1 MAGITWPDGK
11 PFAFSVFDDTDRATL
26 ENVPPV
32 YALLADLGLRT
43 TKSVW
48 PIRGGDV
55 PVIGG
60 ATCED
65 PAYLRWVL
73 NLQEQGFEIGLH
85 NATYHTSS
93 REETL
98 RGLDAFREL
107 FGGDPRSLAN
117 HAGVRESIYWG
128 PSRVSGWRAL
138 AYHAMTRFRRV
149 DWSRGHVEGDPLF
162 WGDLCRDRV
171 KYVRNFAFREVDTL
185 EACPQMPYHDPARPY
200 VNYWFAS
207 SEGANVDSFNRTLC
221 QRNQDRLE
229 RRGGACIMYTHFANG
244 FYADGH
250 LNRRFQELMERL
262 AARNGWFVPVSRLL
276 DHILQTRGHHELTP
290 RERARLERKWLL
302 HKLLVGTT

>member
-11 PFAFSVFDDTDRATL
+11 QFAFSVFDDTDRATL
-26 ENVPPV
+26 DNVPPV

-48 PIRGGDV
+48 PIQGSGV
-55 PVIGG
+55 PAIGG

-65 PAYLRWVL
+65 PGYLRWVL
-73 NLQEQGFEIGLH
+73 DLAEQGFEIGLH

-98 RGLDAFREL
+98 RGLDVFREL
-107 FGGDPRSLAN
+107 FGADPRSLAN
-117 HAGVRESIYWG
+117 HAGVREGIYWG
-128 PSRVSGWRAL
+128 ANRVSGWRAL

-149 DWSRGHVEGDPLF
+149 KWSRGHVEGDPLF

-171 KYVRNFAFREVDTL
+171 KYVRNFVFREVDTL
-185 EACPQMPYHDPARPY
+185 EACPQMPYRDPARPY

-221 QRNQDRLE
+221 EEHQDRLQ
-229 RRGGACIMYTHFANG
+229 RRGGACVMYTHFANG
-244 FYADGH
+244 FYEDGR
-250 LNRRFQELMERL
+250 LNRRFRELMERL
-262 AARNGWFVPVSRLL
+262 AAKNGWFVPVSRLL
-276 DHILQTRGHHELTP
+276 DHILQTRGPHELTP